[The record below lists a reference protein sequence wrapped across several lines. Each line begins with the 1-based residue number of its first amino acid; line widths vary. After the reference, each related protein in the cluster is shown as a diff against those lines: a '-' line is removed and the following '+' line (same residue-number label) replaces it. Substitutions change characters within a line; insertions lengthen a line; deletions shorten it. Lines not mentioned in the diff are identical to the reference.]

1 MNSDVIHLTMSPN
14 ITELINDYY
23 AAKKPYTQMLQ
34 EAHAS
39 PSSTEPSPETDKT
52 NETLQSPPEPLF
64 SFSPA
69 IPKDEM
75 KALLQKLEAAKI
87 GHMQG
92 DKARR
97 EASGEEKGKAS
108 GGKK

>member
-1 MNSDVIHLTMSPN
+1 MSPN
-14 ITELINDYY
+14 LTELINEYY
-23 AAKKPYTQMLQ
+23 EAKKPYTQMLQ

-39 PSSTEPSPETDKT
+39 PSSTESSPETNKAT
-52 NETLQSPPEPLF
+52 ETLQSPSEPLF
-64 SFSPA
+64 SLSPA

-92 DKARR
+92 DKVAR
-97 EASGEEKGKAS
+97 EAAGKDKGKAS
-108 GGKK
+108 GEKK

>member
-1 MNSDVIHLTMSPN
+1 MSPN
-14 ITELINDYY
+14 LTELINNYY

-39 PSSTEPSPETDKT
+39 PSPTESSPETDKA

-64 SFSPA
+64 SLSPA

-92 DKARR
+92 DKVTR
-97 EASGEEKGKAS
+97 EASGEDKGKVK
-108 GGKK
+108 GEKK

>member
-1 MNSDVIHLTMSPN
+1 MSPN
-14 ITELINDYY
+14 ITELINNYY
-23 AAKKPYTQMLQ
+23 EAKKPYTQMLQ

-39 PSSTEPSPETDKT
+39 PSSTESSLETDKAT
-52 NETLQSPPEPLF
+52 ETLQSPPEPLF
-64 SFSPA
+64 SHSPA

-92 DKARR
+92 DKATR
-97 EASGEEKGKAS
+97 EAAGGEKGKAS
-108 GGKK
+108 GDKK